1 MNCNSISKRLIYL
14 YKSYKEIKY
23 DEKWANH
30 VNAKDAQL
38 YKISME
44 L

>member
-14 YKSYKEIKY
+14 YKSYKEIKM
-23 DEKWANH
+23 KWANH